1 MSRLILT
8 YKPQM
13 IHVSYS
19 LERRDDE
26 INEEPIRWTE
36 IKRGEN
42 QKVMVM
48 WRMFLWKRQ
57 MVR

>member
-26 INEEPIRWTE
+26 INEEPIR
-36 IKRGEN
+36 
-42 QKVMVM
+42 
-48 WRMFLWKRQ
+48 
-57 MVR
+57 